1 MNETFGQRF
10 ARLRKEKGL
19 TQDDIAQ
26 KVNISAQAVSK
37 WENDISMPDISI
49 LPLLSDILDITLDEL
64 LGKVK
69 KQDVELV
76 KEKNKND
83 INKMVLRIKVFS
95 NTGDKVNINIP
106 IPLLKVCIESGME
119 MPQVNN
125 GNLSNIDFKQVYALI
140 EQGVIGE
147 LMTVESSSGEKVIIV
162 VE

>member
-37 WENDISMPDISI
+37 WENDISMPDISV

-64 LGKVK
+64 LGKAK
-69 KQDVELV
+69 KQDVKLV
-76 KEKNKND
+76 EEKD

-95 NTGDKVNINIP
+95 NTSDKVNINIP

-119 MPQVNN
+119 VPQVNN
-125 GNLSNIDFKQVYALI
+125 SNLLNIDFKQVYTLI

-147 LMTVESSSGEKVIIV
+147 LMTVESSSGENVIIV

>member
-1 MNETFGQRF
+1 M
-10 ARLRKEKGL
+10 A
-19 TQDDIAQ
+19 D
-26 KVNISAQAVSK
+26 
-37 WENDISMPDISI
+37 
-49 LPLLSDILDITLDEL
+49 
-64 LGKVK
+64 K
-69 KQDVELV
+69 K
-76 KEKNKND
+76 D

-125 GNLSNIDFKQVYALI
+125 NNLSNIDFKQVYTLI